1 MMLKHLEKLLRQL
14 GVICIALLFLLMITQ
29 VVLRYGFG
37 YTHFFTE
44 ELGRYLL
51 VWGTLAGM
59 ALETRCNGHIRVSF
73 ISDRLSPAIKRRWTF
88 ILDAL
93 SLLIFILLV
102 YTGID
107 SMIFNH
113 GQESPGLQIPLSLPF
128 LALPLFFAFAV
139 LFTLARLLKRGH
151 D

>member
-1 MMLKHLEKLLRQL
+1 MLRRLEKLLQHL
-14 GVICIALLFLLMITQ
+14 GVVCIALLFLLMIVQ
-29 VVLRYGFG
+29 VLLRYGFG

-59 ALETRCNGHIRVSF
+59 ALETRHKGHIRVSF
-73 ISDRLSPAIKRRWTF
+73 IVDKLSPTTRRCWTLV
-88 ILDAL
+88 LDIL
-93 SLLIFILLV
+93 SLAIFVLLV

-107 SMIFNH
+107 SMMFNH

-128 LALPLFFAFAV
+128 LALPLFFFCAA
-139 LFTLARLLKRGH
+139 LFVCFSLFKREQ